1 MMRNLKLEIEY
12 DGTDFC
18 GWQIQPEVRTVQA
31 EMEKALLQLTNEIIR
46 VTAAGRT
53 DSGVHATGQVINF
66 KTASHLPDHVFRA
79 ALNSMLPRDIRV
91 VSAVE
96 VDEEFSA
103 RFSARSRTYRYYIIN
118 KPVAIGRQYTW
129 YFGEKLNLSLMQEA
143 CRIIIDSHDFQSFCQ
158 VGADVDHYL
167 CNVSDASWRQENDNL
182 LFEIT
187 ANRFLHNM
195 VRILV
200 GTLVKIGKESITL
213 PQFQAIINAKDRTVA
228 GPTAPPQ
235 GLFLTRVM
243 Y

>member
-1 MMRNLKLEIEY
+1 MRNIKLEIEY

-31 EMEKALLQLTNEIIR
+31 VMEQALLQLTNENIR

-66 KTASHLPDHVFRA
+66 KTTGHLPDYVFRT

-103 RFSARSRTYRYYIIN
+103 RFSARARTYRYFIIR
-118 KPVAIGRQYTW
+118 KPVAIGRQYAW

-143 CRIIIDSHDFQSFCQ
+143 CRIIIDTHDFQSFCQ
-158 VGADVDHYL
+158 AGADVDHYL
-167 CNVSDASWRQENDNL
+167 CDVSDAKWCQENDKF

-200 GTLVKIGKESITL
+200 GTFVKIGKGSITL
-213 PQFQAIINAKDRTVA
+213 PQLQAIIAAKDRTVA
-228 GPTAPPQ
+228 GPTAPPH